1 MFTEWEP
8 GPATQTLELSLQG
21 QGASKL
27 RPMSLQAP
35 HAPPPQS
42 STLCTPRLDPR
53 LVDTLVHWAPAPC
66 QEVGLPKV
74 GGISLLGLKRLSAWL
89 VCPQGGIHVCAHAL
103 ERGPKSPVPPPRL
116 VGSGSDPAVLLP
128 QQQQPSGQPHGARPS
143 LNMAQAAPPSTG
155 PDTPLGIFAPF
166 QSVLVTLPVGGT
178 PRPAVGPL
186 FCITELTAR
195 GDLQTPRQGLG
206 STAAGARGP
215 LAGESRGLRG
225 IPGQGGLSHLDIF
238 IF

>member
-1 MFTEWEP
+1 MSAP
-8 GPATQTLELSLQG
+8 MLSR
-21 QGASKL
+21 GA
-27 RPMSLQAP
+27 
-35 HAPPPQS
+35 QS
-42 STLCTPRLDPR
+42 PRCHP
-53 LVDTLVHWAPAPC
+53 
-66 QEVGLPKV
+66 
-74 GGISLLGLKRLSAWL
+74 LGWWGR
-89 VCPQGGIHVCAHAL
+89 
-103 ERGPKSPVPPPRL
+103 
-116 VGSGSDPAVLLP
+116 AVT
-128 QQQQPSGQPHGARPS
+128 
-143 LNMAQAAPPSTG
+143 QAAPPSTG

-178 PRPAVGPL
+178 PRPAAGPL

>member
-1 MFTEWEP
+1 MH
-8 GPATQTLELSLQG
+8 TQTGPQAGGYPGALGTRSVPGGGAAQG
-21 QGASKL
+21 
-27 RPMSLQAP
+27 
-35 HAPPPQS
+35 
-42 STLCTPRLDPR
+42 
-53 LVDTLVHWAPAPC
+53 
-66 QEVGLPKV
+66 

-89 VCPQGGIHVCAHAL
+89 VCPQGGIHVCDHAL
-103 ERGPKSPVPPPRL
+103 ERGLKSPVPPPRL

-155 PDTPLGIFAPF
+155 PDTPMGIFAPF
-166 QSVLVTLPVGGT
+166 QSVLVTLPMGGT
-178 PRPAVGPL
+178 PRPSAGPL

-206 STAAGARGP
+206 STAAGARGL